1 MTRYNAKL
9 PIVGIPTFFNCPV
22 HEALETLDADVAFLG
37 IPYDWGT
44 GFRPGSR
51 FGPRDLRN
59 YSMRLGA
66 RGTGTGLAHWNP
78 TTGRHYLEGVRA
90 VDSGDVDMVM
100 YDYEQN
106 SRNIRDCVGAIL
118 ARGVLPVLIGGDH
131 SVTFPIV
138 EAFGRYDP
146 LHIVHFDA
154 HMDYIDHI
162 EGVRHTNGSPFRRAA
177 ELPYVGHMTH
187 LGIRHLRTSETDHA
201 AARARGNQIITREQ
215 IRREGVDG
223 VLARLPAME
232 HIYISIDIDGFD
244 PSIAPGTTSP
254 SPDGVLYHEF
264 LALMRGVAARGRV
277 VGFDFVELN
286 PMLDPSGRSTLL
298 AAHAI
303 LEVLAAIFE
312 QR

>member
-1 MTRYNAKL
+1 MTRYKAKL

-22 HEALETLDADVAFLG
+22 NEDLDSLEADVAFLG

-66 RGTGTGLAHWNP
+66 RGTATGLTHWDP
-78 TTGRHYLEGVRA
+78 TTGREHLKGVRG
-90 VDSGDVDMVM
+90 VDVGDVDMVM
-100 YDYEQN
+100 YDYAQN
-106 SRNIRDCVGAIL
+106 SRNIRDCVRAIL
-118 ARGVLPVLIGGDH
+118 DRGALPMLIGGDH

-138 EAFGRYDP
+138 EAFDRFESLD
-146 LHIVHFDA
+146 IVHFDA
-154 HMDYIDHI
+154 HLDYIDHI

-177 ELPYVGHMTH
+177 ELPFVRHMSH
-187 LGIRHLRTSETDHA
+187 LGIRHLRSHQPDFA
-201 AARARGNQIITREQ
+201 AATGRGNLIVTRQQ
-215 IRREGVDG
+215 IREEGPER
-223 VLARLPAME
+223 VLARLPKMDK
-232 HIYISIDIDGFD
+232 IYLSIDIDGLD

-264 LALMRGVAARGRV
+264 RALMQGVTKLGTV

-286 PMLDPSGRSTLL
+286 PMLDPSGRTTLL

-303 LEVLAAIFE
+303 LEVLDAIFD